1 MAWWKSHLFNV
12 RRIPCTNDYSSIVW
26 TIFYF
31 IDNISQLI
39 KAFEKIYAIVL
50 KLITILF
57 QVRDYMYRIV
67 TTVATRHWC
76 TNLFLSNQS
85 ACFHTLLQSVSTE
98 IRKLVLSPLLP
109 DDQVQLSLRML
120 LKNCHP
126 RFVHSYLVT
135 PQHQLIHG

>member
-31 IDNISQLI
+31 IDNISQLV
-39 KAFEKIYAIVL
+39 KAFEELLIAIVS
-50 KLITILF
+50 KIITILYW
-57 QVRDYMYRIV
+57 VYMYCIV
-67 TTVATRHWC
+67 ATVATLHLY

-85 ACFHTLLQSVSTE
+85 ACLHTPLQSVSTE
-98 IRKLVLSPLLP
+98 IRRLVLGPLLL
-109 DDQVQLSLRML
+109 DDQVQQSLRMF

-135 PQHQLIHG
+135 L